1 MVNGECEIRPYVD
14 ADLMRLQAAL
24 ADWTRQSGGCAY
36 CHPGYVPHLLYEKL
50 RGCGLPALVHIWEQ
64 HEQLVGMAINGL
76 FETSFLV
83 YLGPALRG
91 SPIERA
97 MLQVAYQTTR
107 QHLDTRQA
115 SETLVNTDV
124 YSCDVS
130 RLVLLQEL
138 GFRQHRVWD
147 YITERGLSEAL
158 PAPILP
164 AGFSI
169 RAARLDE
176 YAELALLRNDAF
188 GEDWTPEIYR
198 DNLMLKAGSRPEHE
212 IVVVAPDGQ
221 LAASTI
227 MRLDY
232 INMVGLFEPVA
243 TRHAFHRRGLGRA
256 MLLYALAEM
265 QRLGMRRARV
275 EYAAT
280 NLAAHGLYASLGF
293 EKVHETLGYEL

>member
-1 MVNGECEIRPYVD
+1 MP
-14 ADLMRLQAAL
+14 
-24 ADWTRQSGGCAY
+24 
-36 CHPGYVPHLLYEKL
+36 
-50 RGCGLPALVHIWEQ
+50 LVRI
-64 HEQLVGMAINGL
+64 G
-76 FETSFLV
+76 
-83 YLGPALRG
+83 R
-91 SPIERA
+91 
-97 MLQVAYQTTR
+97 
-107 QHLDTRQA
+107 
-115 SETLVNTDV
+115 
-124 YSCDVS
+124 
-130 RLVLLQEL
+130 
-138 GFRQHRVWD
+138 
-147 YITERGLSEAL
+147 
-158 PAPILP
+158 
-164 AGFSI
+164 
-169 RAARLDE
+169 
-176 YAELALLRNDAF
+176 
-188 GEDWTPEIYR
+188 EIYR